1 MQALFLL
8 LTNMQKKKNE
18 KQKRNGK
25 YLRTPEIPYSKILI
39 QILLLL

>member
-8 LTNMQKKKNE
+8 LTNMQKKNE

-25 YLRTPEIPYSKILI
+25 YLRTPEIPHSKILI